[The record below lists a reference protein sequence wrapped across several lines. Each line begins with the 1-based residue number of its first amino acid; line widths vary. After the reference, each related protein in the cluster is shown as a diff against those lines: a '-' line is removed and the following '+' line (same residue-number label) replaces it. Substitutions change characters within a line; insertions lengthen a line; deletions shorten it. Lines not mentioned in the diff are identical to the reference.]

1 MPSAVINIG
10 DEYTVTWNDGETV
23 RYRCE
28 DLRKGGYIV
37 TRRWMPSKN
46 DWTPWQG
53 IQVAKEIARFDV
65 RKINPSK

>member
-1 MPSAVINIG
+1 MSSADINIG

-23 RYRCE
+23 RYRCD
-28 DLRKGGYIV
+28 DLRKGGYII
-37 TRRWMPSKN
+37 TRRWMPDKN

-65 RKINPSK
+65 RKIK